1 MSSVVCQSCGKR
13 PTTELVSYKSR
24 LMPSFPLIMCQPCIS
39 SKYEPR
45 FLVILFA
52 RKNGFNSV
60 RDYIKKR
67 RYYGDEIKASD
78 VIV

>member
-1 MSSVVCQSCGKR
+1 MSSVVCQCCGKR
-13 PTTELVSYKSR
+13 PTTELISYKSK
-24 LMPSFPLIMCQPCIS
+24 LMLGFPLIMCQPCIN

-52 RKNGFNSV
+52 RKNGFDSV